1 MERVLIVAKTHMKNG
16 ACVSGL
22 TRDTNKGIRLLNPD
36 GFNQPANTPFDVG
49 QVWELEFLPLSNP
62 EPPHV
67 EDVIVTE
74 QRYVGDSSNVRKAL
88 LQRVPIW
95 KGDPKALF
103 DGLLMFENTTSYIS
117 KSKGIPTCSTGYWL
131 LDGDLTLTESYGK
144 LYYITKRQVVSG
156 NKLYWVTLSI
166 PYVGYAKPIQ
176 VIPAGTL
183 VRVSLARWWPKSG
196 PVEERKCHLQLSGWY
211 L

>member
-22 TRDTNKGIRLLNPD
+22 THNTNKSIHLLNPD
-36 GFNQPANTPFDVG
+36 SSNQPADAPFDVG
-49 QVWELEFLPLSNP
+49 QVWELEFHPRINP

-67 EDVIVTE
+67 EDVIVTRE
-74 QRYVGDSSNVRKAL
+74 RYIGQSPNIRDTL

-95 KGDPKALF
+95 RGDPKVLF
-103 DGLLMFENTTSYIS
+103 DGLLVFENMTSYIS

-131 LDGDLTLTESYGK
+131 PNSPLILKQRYGK
-144 LYYITKRQVVSG
+144 PYYIIKREVSLG
-156 NKLYWVTLSI
+156 NNLYRVTLSI
-166 PYVGYAKPIQ
+166 PYVGFTGPIQ
-176 VIPAGTL
+176 TIPADTL

-196 PVEERKCHLQLSGWY
+196 PIEERNCHLQLSGWY

>member
-1 MERVLIVAKTHMKNG
+1 MERVLIVAKTHLKNG

-36 GFNQPANTPFDVG
+36 SSNQPANTPFDVG
-49 QVWELEFLPLSNP
+49 QVWELEFHPLSNP

-74 QRYVGDSSNVRKAL
+74 QRYIGESSNLRNIL

-103 DGLLMFENTTSYIS
+103 GGLLVFENTTSYIS
-117 KSKGIPTCSTGYWL
+117 KSKGIPTYSTGYWL
-131 LDGDLTLTESYGK
+131 PDGALTLTQSYGK
-144 LYYITKRQVVSG
+144 LYYIAKREVSIG
-156 NKLYWVTLSI
+156 NNLYRVTLSI
-166 PYVGYAKPIQ
+166 PYVGYAEPIQ
-176 VIPAGTL
+176 VIPAETL